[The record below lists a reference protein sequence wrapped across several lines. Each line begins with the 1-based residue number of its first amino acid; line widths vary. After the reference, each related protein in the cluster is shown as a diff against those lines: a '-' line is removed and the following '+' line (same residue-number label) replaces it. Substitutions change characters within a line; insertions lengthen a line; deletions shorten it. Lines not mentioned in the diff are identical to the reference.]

1 MKAVAYFNPLPIDH
15 PESLQDVELPTP
27 VPGPRDLLVRV
38 AAISVNPVDAKV
50 RASAQPE
57 PGQPRV
63 LGWDAVGVVESIGSD
78 VRFFAP
84 GDRVYYAGAL
94 TRPGT
99 NAERHAV
106 DERIVGLAPKS
117 LTDAEAAALPLT
129 AITAWEL
136 LFDRLG
142 VPQITAGNGNGA
154 ASPGAKV
161 LLVIGGAGG
170 VGSILLQL
178 ARQRTDLRI
187 VATASRPAT
196 RQWCLDLGAHHVID
210 HSQPLAAQLQALG
223 IDAVDLVASLTH
235 TDAHFAAAVD
245 VLRPQG
251 RLALIDD
258 PKQLDVT
265 LLKRKSIS
273 LHWEFMFTRSMFA
286 TEDMGRQ
293 RELLNA
299 VTGLVDDGVLKTTVQ
314 DDFGL
319 INAAN
324 LRRAHALI
332 ESGRAQGKVVLKGF
346 AP

>member
-1 MKAVAYFNPLPIDH
+1 MKAVAFAKPLPIDH
-15 PESLQDVELPTP
+15 AEALQDIELPDPT
-27 VPGPRDLLVRV
+27 PGPRDLLVRV
-38 AAISVNPVDAKV
+38 AAVSVNPVDTKV

-57 PGQPRV
+57 DGQFRV
-63 LGWDAVGVVESIGSD
+63 LGWDAVGVVEAICSE
-78 VRFFAP
+78 VQFFRP
-84 GDRVYYAGAL
+84 GDRVFYAGAL

-99 NAERHAV
+99 NAELHAV
-106 DERIVGLAPKS
+106 DERIVGLAPKR
-117 LTDAEAAALPLT
+117 LGDGEAAALPLT

-142 VPQITAGNGNGA
+142 VPVRAPDA
-154 ASPGAKV
+154 AHGSGQT

-210 HSQPLAAQLQALG
+210 HSQPLQPQLQALG

-235 TDAHFAAAVD
+235 TDRHFAATVE
-245 VLRPQG
+245 LMRPQG
-251 RLALIDD
+251 RFALIDD

-273 LHWEFMFTRSMFA
+273 LHWEFMFTRSMF
-286 TEDMGRQ
+286 TTDDIGRQ
-293 RELLNA
+293 RELLNTIA
-299 VTGLVDDGVLKTTVQ
+299 AMVDEGVLRTTVQ
-314 DDFGL
+314 ADLGP

-332 ESGRAQGKVVLKGF
+332 ESGRAQGKVVLTGF
-346 AP
+346 GG